1 MRYGIV
7 AGVLLASCVLM
18 ALCGVGLWLL
28 LGGQFIALSGLDV
41 AGPVIG
47 RLRGA
52 APPVPSFSLEE
63 WLARYPGP
71 DKDEEVGA
79 GGRVLTYRAERV
91 RAVFLQRGNE
101 WRLGSFVKL
110 DEDAWMTSEEALVRL
125 KARQK

>member
-18 ALCGVGLWLL
+18 ALCGGGLWLL
-28 LGGQFIALSGLDV
+28 LGGQFIALSGLHV
-41 AGPVIG
+41 AGPVID
-47 RLRGA
+47 RVRDA
-52 APPVPSFSLEE
+52 APTVPSFSLEE

-125 KARQK
+125 KARQN